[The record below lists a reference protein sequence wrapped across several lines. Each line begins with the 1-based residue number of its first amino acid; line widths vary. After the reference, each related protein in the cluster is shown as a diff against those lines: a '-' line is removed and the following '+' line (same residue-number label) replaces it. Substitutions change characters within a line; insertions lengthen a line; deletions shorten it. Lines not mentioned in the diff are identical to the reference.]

1 MQNFKIERDGET
13 ATVVVGGDICAASAP
28 ELRPA
33 MRDLVKSG
41 VRRMVFDLT
50 ETSMVDSTGI
60 GLLLAA
66 FNSMRNSGGEFS
78 VVHAS
83 DEILD
88 LLKTMRITQ
97 HFSVSGR

>member
-1 MQNFKIERDGET
+1 MESFKIERQGET
-13 ATVVVGGDICAASAP
+13 ATVVATGDICASSAS

-41 VRRMVFDLT
+41 VRRMVFDLAQ
-50 ETSMVDSTGI
+50 TSMVDSTGI

-66 FNSMRNSGGEFS
+66 FNSMRGAGGEFS
-78 VVHAS
+78 VVRAS
-83 DEILD
+83 NEILD
-88 LLKTMRITQ
+88 LLKTMRINQ

>member
-13 ATVVVGGDICAASAP
+13 ATVFAAGDICASSAP

-41 VRRMVFDLT
+41 VRRLVFDLAQ
-50 ETSMVDSTGI
+50 TSMLDSTGI
-60 GLLLAA
+60 GLLLAT
-66 FNSMRNSGGEFS
+66 FNSMRGVGGEFS
-78 VVHAS
+78 VVRAS

-88 LLKTMRITQ
+88 LLESMRINQ
-97 HFSVSGR
+97 HFPVSGR

>member
-1 MQNFKIERDGET
+1 MQNFRIERDGET
-13 ATVVVGGDICAASAP
+13 ATVVAAGDICASAAP

-33 MRDLVKSG
+33 LRDLVKSG

-50 ETSMVDSTGI
+50 QTTMVDSTGI

-66 FNSMRNSGGEFS
+66 FNSMRGAGGEFS
-78 VVHAS
+78 VVCAS

-88 LLKTMRITQ
+88 LFKTMRINQ
-97 HFSVSGR
+97 HFPVSGR